1 MKYKYLLIDAT
12 NLLWRSLYSNVKE
25 ILINKEL
32 IYTGGIEQFIKRL
45 NQLLFEFSYT
55 DSSIVYLLF
64 DNPKS
69 ELNFRQM
76 IDEEY
81 KHARLAKKP
90 EKQIYNTMNLLMEIL
105 KNYSNNYRIANLD
118 KLEADDLTK
127 PILESLKTEIDDFNK
142 VLVISAD
149 MDWSRNIDKNI
160 HWYNF
165 VDIIDEVKF
174 TEKYGFSPV
183 GNKVKMYKALHGDT
197 SDSIPN
203 AVPYLD
209 KNIMLHIIEKFDDP
223 TILFK
228 NLWKQEYSKHWKTKL
243 FEAERQILTNFQL
256 ADFVDIECS
265 IQEIVRKCTRN
276 CKALRFYYKNLKIPF
291 EGFMTTKE
299 ENKKSFLG
307 MKKGYR

>member
-25 ILINKEL
+25 VLINKEVV
-32 IYTGGIEQFIKRL
+32 YTGGIEQFIKRL
-45 NQLLFEFSYT
+45 NQLIFDYSYQ
-55 DSSIVYLLF
+55 DSSIIYLLF

-76 IDEEY
+76 IDEDY
-81 KHARLAKKP
+81 KHTRLAKKP

-105 KNYSNNYRIANLD
+105 KNYSNNFRIANLD

-127 PILESLKTEIDDFNK
+127 PILESIKNEIDDFNQA
-142 VLVISAD
+142 LVVSAD

-165 VDIIDEVKF
+165 VDIITANKF
-174 TEKYGFSPV
+174 QEHYGFSPI
-183 GNKVKMYKALHGDT
+183 GNKVKMYKAIHGDT

-203 AVPYLD
+203 AVPHLD
-209 KNIMLHIIEKFDDP
+209 KNILLHIVENFDDP

-228 NLWKQEYSKHWKTKL
+228 QLWKQDYSKHWKTKL

-256 ADFVDIECS
+256 ADFVDIECD
-265 IQEIVRKCTRN
+265 INDIMRKCSRN
-276 CKALRFYYKNLKIPF
+276 IKALRYYYKNLKIAF
-291 EGFMTTKE
+291 ESFMVTKE
-299 ENKKSFLG
+299 ENRNSFLG
-307 MKKGYR
+307 TKKGYK